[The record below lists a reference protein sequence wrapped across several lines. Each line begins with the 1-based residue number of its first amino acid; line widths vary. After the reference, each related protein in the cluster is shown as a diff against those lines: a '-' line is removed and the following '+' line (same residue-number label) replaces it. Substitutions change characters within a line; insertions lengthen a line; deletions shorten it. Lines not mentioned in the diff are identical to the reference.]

1 MSTKTIIFAASL
13 ALLGLAGSAMAQANK
28 DALYTQSLAATCASC
43 HGTDGRPVA
52 GSALAPLAG
61 MPREVMLAQFKAF
74 KDGSRPA
81 TVMHQLAKG
90 YSDQQVEALATYFS
104 TLKR

>member
-1 MSTKTIIFAASL
+1 MHLRNSFATLVLAGLTTSTALAQDAAALNLRSL
-13 ALLGLAGSAMAQANK
+13 AG
-28 DALYTQSLAATCASC
+28 TCAAC
-43 HGTDGRPVA
+43 HGTDGRPVS
-52 GSALAPLAG
+52 GSPLAPLAG
-61 MPREVMLAQFKAF
+61 MPRDAFLAQFKAF

-104 TLKR
+104 NLKR

>member
-1 MSTKTIIFAASL
+1 MHLRNSFAALALASL
-13 ALLGLAGSAMAQANK
+13 AASTALAQ
-28 DALYTQSLAATCASC
+28 DAAALNLRSLAATCAAC
-43 HGTDGRPVA
+43 HGTDGRPVS

-61 MPREVMLAQFKAF
+61 MPRDIMLAQFKAF

-90 YSDQQVEALATYFS
+90 YSDQQIEALATYFS
-104 TLKR
+104 NLKR

>member
-1 MSTKTIIFAASL
+1 MHFRNHLAAL
-13 ALLGLAGSAMAQANK
+13 ALSAFALSTALAQ
-28 DALYTQSLAATCASC
+28 DAATLNLRSLAANCAAC
-43 HGTDGRPVA
+43 HGTDGRPVN
-52 GSALAPLAG
+52 GSPLVPLAG
-61 MPREVMLAQFKAF
+61 MPREAMLAQFKAF

-104 TLKR
+104 NLKR

>member
-1 MSTKTIIFAASL
+1 MKLRNLLAALSLTGLTASAVLAQDAASL
-13 ALLGLAGSAMAQANK
+13 NLR
-28 DALYTQSLAATCASC
+28 SLAASCASC
-43 HGTDGRPVA
+43 HGTDGRPVN
-52 GSALAPLAG
+52 GSTLVPLAG
-61 MPREVMLAQFKAF
+61 MPREAMLAQFKAF

-90 YSDQQVEALATYFS
+90 YTDQQVEALATYFS

>member
-1 MSTKTIIFAASL
+1 MQLRTQLAAFALTSLAAST
-13 ALLGLAGSAMAQANK
+13 AMAQTAATLNVR
-28 DALYTQSLAATCASC
+28 SLAATCASC
-43 HGTDGRPVA
+43 HGTEGRPVS

-61 MPREVMLAQFKAF
+61 MPREAMLAQFKAF

-90 YSDQQVEALATYFS
+90 YTDAQVEAMATYFS

>member
-1 MSTKTIIFAASL
+1 MHLRTQLAAFALTSLAAST
-13 ALLGLAGSAMAQANK
+13 AMAQTAATLNVR
-28 DALYTQSLAATCASC
+28 SLAATCAAC
-43 HGTDGRPVA
+43 HGTEGRSVN
-52 GSALAPLAG
+52 GSAIVSLAG
-61 MPREVMLAQFKAF
+61 MPREAMLAQFKAF

-90 YSDQQVEALATYFS
+90 YTDAQVEAMATYFS

>member
-1 MSTKTIIFAASL
+1 MHLRKPLAALALAGLAASPAL
-13 ALLGLAGSAMAQANK
+13 AQ
-28 DALYTQSLAATCASC
+28 DAATLNLRSLAATCAAC
-43 HGTDGRPVA
+43 HGTDGRPVN

-61 MPREVMLAQFKAF
+61 MPREAMLAQFKAF

-90 YSDQQVEALATYFS
+90 YTDQQVEALATYFS
-104 TLKR
+104 NLKR

>member
-1 MSTKTIIFAASL
+1 MQLRNLLAALMLTGLVTSPVL
-13 ALLGLAGSAMAQANK
+13 AQ
-28 DALYTQSLAATCASC
+28 DAAALNIRSLAATCAAC
-43 HGTDGRPVA
+43 HGTDGRPVG
-52 GSALAPLAG
+52 GSTLAPLAG
-61 MPREVMLAQFKAF
+61 MPQEAMLAQFKAF

-104 TLKR
+104 NIKR

>member
-1 MSTKTIIFAASL
+1 MHLRNPLAAL
-13 ALLGLAGSAMAQANK
+13 VLTGLAVSAALAQ
-28 DALYTQSLAATCASC
+28 DATTLNTRSLAATCASC